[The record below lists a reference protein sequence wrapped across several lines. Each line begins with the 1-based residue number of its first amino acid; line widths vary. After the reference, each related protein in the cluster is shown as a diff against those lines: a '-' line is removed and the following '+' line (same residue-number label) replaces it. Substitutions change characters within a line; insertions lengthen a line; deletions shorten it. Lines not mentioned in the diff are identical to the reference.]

1 MNQIWDFYVEHLI
14 LIVGALFGGI
24 ILGLLVIDLI
34 LIKSPRFAD
43 LVLLVWATAS
53 LASIFVATFTPVAN
67 SQPTP
72 FSINALQ
79 GLLTSQEAGG
89 TWRALTHAHGEWQDP
104 VGNVLLFIPIAVALT
119 ALVGNRQ
126 TRISLLM
133 LTISIE
139 ISQLLIGYG
148 RSAELFDIVLN
159 YAGVEFGI
167 LLAAIS
173 HRLKNRIT
181 EFKSK

>member
-14 LIVGALFGGI
+14 LIVCALFGGI
-24 ILGLLVIDLI
+24 ILGLLVIDLVR
-34 LIKSPRFAD
+34 LKSPRFAD
-43 LVLLVWATAS
+43 SVLLVWATAS

-72 FSINALQ
+72 FTFDALQ
-79 GLLTSQEAGG
+79 GLLTSQGAGG

-139 ISQLLIGYG
+139 VSQFVIGYG
-148 RSAELFDIVLN
+148 RTAELIDIALN
-159 YAGVEFGI
+159 YAGVEIGV
-167 LLAAIS
+167 
-173 HRLKNRIT
+173 RIAVRVNKLR
-181 EFKSK
+181 FQKDKSET